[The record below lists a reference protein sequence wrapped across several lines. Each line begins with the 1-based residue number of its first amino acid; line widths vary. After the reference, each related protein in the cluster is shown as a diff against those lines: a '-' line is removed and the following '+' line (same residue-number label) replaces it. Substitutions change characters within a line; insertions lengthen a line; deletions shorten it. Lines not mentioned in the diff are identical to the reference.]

1 MITPRVKLGTQ
12 SFTYV
17 SRNTGKEELVNLNEN
32 QLNSLREFYV
42 ERFVDNMETEALV
55 QYVTDDMFQYMESLP
70 DNEVI
75 DECLNYWDDMFD
87 EIIEDV
93 KEFEQCDFK
102 KTLADK
108 KDDYLDSLSEG
119 KDVREQLLEEG
130 FVPHDTDDYGSK
142 VDALVDGM
150 GVTDKGV
157 STTHRRKD
165 LDLL

>member
-1 MITPRVKLGTQ
+1 METK
-12 SFTYV
+12 SFTYF
-17 SRNTGKEELVNLNEN
+17 SHNTMKDELINLNEN
-32 QLNSLREFYV
+32 QLNALREFYV
-42 ERFVDNMETEALV
+42 ERFVDNMETRDLV

-119 KDVREQLLEEG
+119 KDL
-130 FVPHDTDDYGSK
+130 DDYGSK
-142 VDALVDGM
+142 VDALVDSM
-150 GVTDKGV
+150 SVTDEKE
-157 STTHRRKD
+157 STVHRRKD
-165 LDLL
+165 LDSL